1 MLHCFTECLI
11 ILAVL
16 IALVSCEST
25 KVVVPSQP
33 NLMKSIWAD
42 IRSNMARLNEAHASM
57 ADWQKSSTEEHPL
70 RSSYEIR
77 KVLKSTH
84 LTLDEVDQAVKAFKA
99 ASRSVHF
106 GFDCD
111 YHALVFFD
119 EKNRSSSAIF
129 W

>member
-1 MLHCFTECLI
+1 MLRRFTDCLI
-11 ILAVL
+11 LSAVL
-16 IALVSCEST
+16 IAMVSCGST

-33 NLMKSIWAD
+33 NPMESIWAD
-42 IRSNMARLNEAHASM
+42 ILSNIVRLDAMHASM

-70 RSSYEIR
+70 RSSDEVR
-77 KVLKSTH
+77 TVLKSTR
-84 LTLDEVDQAVKAFKA
+84 LTLDEVDQAVRAFKA

-119 EKNRSSSAIF
+119 KKDRSSSAIL